1 MSKKIS
7 KKLSYFSLIG
17 PIFLGLS
24 ASCTSVKKDYQLW
37 NNEKFVEQIKRK
49 NMNNLSYEDEFR
61 NAKFIAPF
69 NKSIKPS
76 NVMYQ
81 LTVYSFADGNN
92 DGIGDF
98 IGLNENLDYFTN
110 LGIDTLYLSPIHP
123 ASSYHGYDVID
134 YTDVAPELGGMEAF
148 DQFLI
153 NAHKKGIKVIMDW
166 VINHTSFEHPWF
178 QAGLQNKEEFDKF
191 YNFYNFQYSGEKKY
205 GIDDS
210 STRNLF
216 YNIDS
221 NQKPSH
227 KRYVAEFWGGMP
239 DLNLKNPKTRKEI
252 INAMKFWVK
261 KGVDGF
267 RFDAFYYIMDSENN
281 HEFKDATGLEKTK
294 LFNEQ
299 RLALREVIKE
309 TKDQR
314 SSDDIF
320 FFGEWWNN
328 PSEAHKYFVINDAT
342 KPYEE
347 RIGLNTVID
356 GSRFKNG
363 FFIETSKKDYE
374 KILKDHE
381 VENHIRT
388 WLPFLDNHDEDRWIN
403 KHYYNNRF
411 FGIKTP
417 FLEIKQ
423 NDFKALNT
431 MSYGLSNLLIQS
443 GNPILFNG
451 NELNMRG
458 GPKAHSDAF
467 LREAFKWSNKKY
479 QVDFY
484 ERRSGIEDSH
494 ISLNLSKNENSVEQ
508 AQKNKK
514 SNFNLAKKIIDYRKE
529 NPEMFVEKANT
540 YANLDDLFKPGY
552 DYKGLG
558 YKLVKAKQKNNK
570 FLVLVNSIY
579 DHTAY
584 GQEWNLV
591 FKNIPTKINVI
602 FSNNSS
608 INNEKITFNKNT
620 GLMLVELTY

>member
-1 MSKKIS
+1 MKQWKICW
-7 KKLSYFSLIG
+7 K
-17 PIFLGLS
+17 
-24 ASCTSVKKDYQLW
+24 
-37 NNEKFVEQIKRK
+37 NIK
-49 NMNNLSYEDEFR
+49 NLSYEGEFK
-61 NAKFIAPF
+61 NAKFIVPF

-81 LTVYSFADGNN
+81 LTIYSFADGNN

-98 IGLNENLDYFTN
+98 IGLNENLEYFSN

-178 QAGLQNKEEFDKF
+178 QAGLQNKDEFDKF
-191 YNFYNFQYSGEKKY
+191 YNFYNFQYNCEKKY
-205 GIDDS
+205 GVDDS

-221 NQKPSH
+221 NQKSSY

-239 DLNLKNPKTRKEI
+239 DLNLKNSKTRKEI

-267 RFDAFYYIMDSENN
+267 RFDAFYYIMNSENK
-281 HEFKDATGLEKTK
+281 HEFKDATGLEKRK

-320 FFGEWWNN
+320 FFGEWWNK
-328 PSEAHKYFVINDAT
+328 PSKAHKYFAINDTT

-347 RIGLNTVID
+347 RIGLNIVID
-356 GSRFKNG
+356 GSHFKNG

-374 KILKDHE
+374 KILKEHE
-381 VENHIRT
+381 VEGHIRT

-403 KHYYNNRF
+403 KRYYNNQLI
-411 FGIKTP
+411 FGVKT
-417 FLEIKQ
+417 FYLEIKQ
-423 NDFKALNT
+423 NDFKVLNV

-443 GNPILFNG
+443 GNPILYNG

-458 GPKAHSDAF
+458 GPQAHSDAF
-467 LREAFKWSNKKY
+467 LREAFKWSNKK
-479 QVDFY
+479 
-484 ERRSGIEDSH
+484 
-494 ISLNLSKNENSVEQ
+494 
-508 AQKNKK
+508 
-514 SNFNLAKKIIDYRKE
+514 
-529 NPEMFVEKANT
+529 
-540 YANLDDLFKPGY
+540 
-552 DYKGLG
+552 
-558 YKLVKAKQKNNK
+558 
-570 FLVLVNSIY
+570 
-579 DHTAY
+579 
-584 GQEWNLV
+584 
-591 FKNIPTKINVI
+591 TK
-602 FSNNSS
+602 
-608 INNEKITFNKNT
+608 
-620 GLMLVELTY
+620 